1 MFFRDSLKQLTDS
14 PACHAEPKTPA
25 SPWVM
30 FVVAVAA
37 AILIPAQTVSAAGA
51 CSDTAQAAF
60 NACKNEVKDDD
71 WIGRGNCYNVSD
83 TDEQTECLGDLAEET
98 KEASGF
104 CAEQRQARL
113 DLCDEL
119 TTPPEVAG
127 DMPYDPDFSPFVD
140 PAGAPNPFFPLVE
153 GCQRVYLAYEYDDD
167 EPELVEQ
174 ITVTVTD
181 ATKKIPED
189 LGEEDG
195 PPDFQTDCVVVNDL
209 VEEVLD
215 GEIDDRRPLENTD
228 DWYAQRQLN
237 GDVIYC
243 GEIARDYVYP
253 EGDMPDD
260 PAIPEL
266 FEIEGSFKW
275 GRDGAK
281 PGILI
286 EADPMEGHVYRQEMA
301 LGDAEDAAE
310 VVNANYVFDD
320 GHAEDAY
327 VPEDAEELVGDLC
340 DGSRRCVVTRDFTPI
355 EPDVEEFKFYAA
367 GIGPILEFNA
377 EDGSFALLETSSVE
391 CGEELPAP

>member
-1 MFFRDSLKQLTDS
+1 MNQPHKSLS
-14 PACHAEPKTPA
+14 VA
-25 SPWVM
+25 SMWAI
-30 FVVAVAA
+30 FAVAVTA
-37 AILIPAQTVSAAGA
+37 AILIPAHTVLAAGA

-60 NACKNEVKDDD
+60 NACKNEVEDDR
-71 WIGRGNCYNVSD
+71 WAARGNCYNLSD
-83 TDEQTECLGDLAEET
+83 SDEQTDCLSDLAEEI
-98 KEASGF
+98 KEASRF

-113 DLCDEL
+113 ELCTEL

-127 DMPYDPDFSPFVD
+127 NMPYDPDFSPFVD
-140 PAGAPNPFFPLVE
+140 PTMIGAGVAPNPFFPLVE
-153 GCQRVYLAYEYDDD
+153 GYQRVYRAYEYDD
-167 EPELVEQ
+167 EELELVEQ

-215 GEIDDRRPLENTD
+215 GDINERRPLENTD
-228 DWYAQRQLN
+228 DWYTQRQLN

-275 GRDGAK
+275 GRDSAK

-286 EADPMEGHVYRQEMA
+286 EANPMEGNVYRQEMA
-301 LGDAEDAAE
+301 LGNAEDAAE
-310 VVNANYVFDD
+310 VVNAYYIFDD
-320 GHAEDAY
+320 GHVEDDY
-327 VPEDAEELVGDLC
+327 VPEEAEDLIEDLC
-340 DGSRRCVVTRDFTPI
+340 DGSLRCVVTRDFTPI
-355 EPDVEEFKFYAA
+355 EPEVEEFKFYAE
-367 GIGPILEFNA
+367 GIGPILEFNT
-377 EDGSFALLETSSVE
+377 EDGSFALLVDCSY
-391 CGEELPAP
+391 CGGLPAPPSP

>member
-1 MFFRDSLKQLTDS
+1 MFG
-14 PACHAEPKTPA
+14 
-25 SPWVM
+25 
-30 FVVAVAA
+30 VAVAA
-37 AILIPAQTVSAAGA
+37 AILIPVQTVSAAGA
-51 CSDTAQAAF
+51 CSKTAQAAF
-60 NACKNEVKDDD
+60 NACKNEVKDDV

-83 TDEQTECLGDLAEET
+83 PEEQTECLSSLVEET

-113 DLCDEL
+113 ELCDEL
-119 TTPPEVAG
+119 TTPSEVAG
-127 DMPYDPDFSPFVD
+127 DMPYDPNFRLFVD
-140 PAGAPNPFFPLVE
+140 PTMIGNGVAPNPFFPLVDTY
-153 GCQRVYLAYEYDDD
+153 QRVYLAYEYDDD
-167 EPELVEQ
+167 EIELVER

-189 LGEEDG
+189 LGEEEG

-228 DWYAQRQLN
+228 DWYAQRHLN

-286 EADPMEGHVYRQEMA
+286 EANPVEGHVYRQEMA

-327 VPEDAEELVGDLC
+327 VPEEAEDIVEFFCGDES
-340 DGSRRCVVTRDFTPI
+340 DRRCVVTRDFTPI
-355 EPDVEEFKFYAA
+355 EPDTNEFKFYAED
-367 GIGPILEFNA
+367 IGPILEFNPG
-377 EDGSFALLETSSVE
+377 DGSFALLVICTY
-391 CGEELPAP
+391 CGGLPPPPSL